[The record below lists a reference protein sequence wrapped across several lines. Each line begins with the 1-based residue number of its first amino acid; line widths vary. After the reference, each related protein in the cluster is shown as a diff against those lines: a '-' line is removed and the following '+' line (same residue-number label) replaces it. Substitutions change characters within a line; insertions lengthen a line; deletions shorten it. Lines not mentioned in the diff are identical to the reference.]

1 MSRGE
6 GRIALVTG
14 GTRGIGKAIAQ
25 DLQTA
30 GYVVIANYAGND
42 EAAKAFHAETG
53 IATYKWDVSNYK
65 ECVEAIKKI
74 EADLGKPVDILVNN
88 AGITRDAAMHKMDET
103 KWHEVIETNLSSLY
117 NMCRAVIEGM
127 RDRSFG
133 RIVNISSVNGQL
145 GQFGQVNYSAAKAGV
160 IGFSKALAR
169 ETAAKGI
176 TVNTVAP
183 GYIATD
189 MVKAVPEEVL
199 KKIVGNIPV
208 GRLGEPKE
216 IARAVCFLVADQAGF
231 ITGETLSVNGGQHM
245 E

>member
-1 MSRGE
+1 MARGE

-14 GTRGIGKAIAQ
+14 GTRGIGKAIAM
-25 DLQTA
+25 DLKTA
-30 GYVVIANYAGND
+30 GYTVVANYAGNE
-42 EAAKAFHAETG
+42 EAAKAFRDETG
-53 IATYKWDVSNYK
+53 IATYKWDVANFDESQA
-65 ECVEAIKKI
+65 AIKQI
-74 EADLGKPVDILVNN
+74 ESDLGKPVDILVNN
-88 AGITRDAAMHKMDET
+88 AGITRDAAMHKMDEK
-103 KWHEVIETNLSSLY
+103 KWSQVIETNLDSIY

-127 RDRSFG
+127 RERGFG

-169 ETAAKGI
+169 ETASKGI

-183 GYIATD
+183 GYIATE
-189 MVKAVPEEVL
+189 MVKAVPEDVL
-199 KKIVGNIPV
+199 KKIVANIPV
-208 GRLGEPKE
+208 ARLGEPKE
-216 IARAVCFLVADQAGF
+216 IARAVCFLVADEAGF